1 MAKPTNTVTF
11 TDNSTGKTVEL
22 PVIPGTIG
30 PDVVDIRT
38 LYSETGLFTFD
49 PGFGMTASCKSYL
62 TYIDGEVGQLLHG
75 GYSISELAEKKR
87 FS

>member
-49 PGFGMTASCKSYL
+49 PGFGMTAS
-62 TYIDGEVGQLLHG
+62 
-75 GYSISELAEKKR
+75 
-87 FS
+87 